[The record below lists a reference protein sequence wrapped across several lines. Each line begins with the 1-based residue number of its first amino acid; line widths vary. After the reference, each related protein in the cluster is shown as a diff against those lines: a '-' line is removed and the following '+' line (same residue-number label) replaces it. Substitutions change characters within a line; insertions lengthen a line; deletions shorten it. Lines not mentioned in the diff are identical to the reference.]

1 MREAGIADLNRRASM
16 SDEMIFSMVI
26 DGQLVSAD
34 SSLDVIDPATGT
46 VFAKAPN
53 CSRAQLDA
61 AVTSSAIAFE
71 SWRNTDISVRR
82 SALLSIAEVMEADA
96 HRLSSLL
103 TSEQGKP
110 LADAAGEVAIAAAR
124 LRGTAALSLPEAV
137 VERAPGRHVRVLR
150 TPLGVVGAIAPW
162 NFPISLAMQ
171 KVASALLA
179 GNTVVLKPSPTTP
192 LTTLL
197 IGELVRHLL
206 PPGVFNV
213 VSGADP
219 LGQWITEHSG
229 VAKISFTGSVETG
242 RRVMASAARD
252 LKRVTLELGGNDAA
266 VVFPGVD
273 VSAVVEKVF
282 WASFRNAGQICIA
295 AKRIYVHSQIY
306 DEFRDAFVAYARQ
319 VKVGN
324 GAEPDVQIGPVQN
337 LQQFRRISSLIGE
350 CAHEGH
356 RFALGGTAPP
366 EGGGYFLPLTIV
378 DNPPDDS
385 RLVAEEQ
392 FGPIVPLLRFTDTD
406 DVVRRVN
413 ATRFGLA
420 CSVWSPDDA
429 FANSVAER
437 IDTGTVW
444 INEAQSLSAAVPF
457 GGHKDSG
464 IGVEGG
470 PEGLLEY
477 TNAKVVTLPAVGEEA

>member
-1 MREAGIADLNRRASM
+1 M
-16 SDEMIFSMVI
+16 SDETAFSMVI

-34 SSLDVIDPATGT
+34 PVLDVIDPATGV
-46 VFAKAPN
+46 VFARAPN
-53 CSRAQLDA
+53 CSRSQLDA
-61 AVTSSAIAFE
+61 AVASSAMAFE
-71 SWRNTDISVRR
+71 SWKNTDISVRR
-82 SALLSIAEVMEADA
+82 SALLSIAEVMEANA
-96 HRLSSLL
+96 GQISSLL

-110 LADAAGEVAIAAAR
+110 LADAAGEIAIAVAR
-124 LRGTAALSLPEAV
+124 LRVTATLALPEAV
-137 VERAPGRHVRVLR
+137 VERTPGRHVRILR

-197 IGELVRHLL
+197 IGELVHCVL
-206 PPGVFNV
+206 PPGVLNV

-219 LGQWITEHSG
+219 LGQWVTEHRG
-229 VAKISFTGSVETG
+229 IAKISFTGSVETG

-266 VVFPGVD
+266 IVFPGVD
-273 VSAVVEKVF
+273 ISAVVEKIF
-282 WASFRNAGQICIA
+282 WAAFRNAGQICIA
-295 AKRIYVHSQIY
+295 AKRIYVHAAIY
-306 DEFRDAFVAYARQ
+306 EEFRDALVSYARQ
-319 VKVGN
+319 IKIGA
-324 GAEPDVQIGPVQN
+324 GAEPGVQIGPVQN
-337 LQQFRRISSLIGE
+337 LRQFRRIADLIAE
-350 CAHEGH
+350 CAREGY

-392 FGPIVPLLRFTDTD
+392 FGPIAPLLKFDDTD
-406 DVVRRVN
+406 DVIRRVN

-420 CSVWSPDDA
+420 ASVWSPDAA
-429 FANSVAER
+429 FASSLAER
-437 IDTGTVW
+437 IDSGTVW
-444 INEAQSLSAAVPF
+444 INEVQQLSASVPF
-457 GGHKDSG
+457 GGHGQSG

-470 PEGLLEY
+470 QDGLLEY
-477 TNAKVVTLPAVGEEA
+477 TNAKVVTQVS